1 MCRLRPT
8 LAMYFSALT
17 RSIADVPGSS
27 EGFVS
32 HLIQCITVIELI
44 IPYIL
49 AIEVPFILLFHGE
62 WSQRYILAITM
73 FSGCLLK

>member
-17 RSIADVPGSS
+17 RSIADV
-27 EGFVS
+27 
-32 HLIQCITVIELI
+32 TVIELI